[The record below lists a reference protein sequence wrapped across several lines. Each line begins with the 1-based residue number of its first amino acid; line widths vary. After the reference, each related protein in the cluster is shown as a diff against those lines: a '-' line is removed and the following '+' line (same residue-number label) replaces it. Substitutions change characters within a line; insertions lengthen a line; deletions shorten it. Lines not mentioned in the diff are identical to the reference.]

1 MRRRAAGACDI
12 AAVVFD
18 AERRELFRTSGAM
31 QLSGNWGLRMSKGVL
46 YGVGTGPGDP
56 ELLTIKAV
64 RTIESCPV
72 IAAPQTA
79 DGAMVAL
86 DIVRGAV
93 DLTSK
98 TVIPV
103 RFSMTRDAE
112 RRTAEHA
119 SLVRELVAHLDAVR
133 DVALLNLG
141 DPSIYATFQRIAPDV
156 RARGFQRIAPDVRA
170 RGFEARA
177 IPGVPSFC
185 AVAAALERD
194 LTPELLRGRRGARAR
209 PHARDVVASA
219 HRARRLRRR
228 APRNQLAGD
237 EGGHEGA
244 PLACGHEVHPSR
256 GGRLRRCRARRGLW
270 ASGRARVP
278 LGRRCARSGQLLLDD
293 GGALDEGFLH
303 SVH

>member
-1 MRRRAAGACDI
+1 
-12 AAVVFD
+12 
-18 AERRELFRTSGAM
+18 
-31 QLSGNWGLRMSKGVL
+31 MSKGVL
-46 YGVGTGPGDP
+46 YGGGHGAWATP
-56 ELLTIKAV
+56 ICSRSRAV

-79 DGAMVAL
+79 DGVMVAL

-93 DLTSK
+93 DLTGK

-112 RRTAEHA
+112 RRAAEHA

-156 RARGFQRIAPDVRA
+156 RARGF
-170 RGFEARA
+170 EARV

-185 AVAAALERD
+185 AVAAAL
-194 LTPELLRGRRGARAR
+194 GAR

-219 HRARRLRRR
+219 HRAP
-228 APRNQLAGD
+228 AATTTCAAQSAG
-237 EGGHEGA
+237 
-244 PLACGHEVHPSR
+244 R
-256 GGRLRRCRARRGLW
+256 
-270 ASGRARVP
+270 
-278 LGRRCARSGQLLLDD
+278 GRRWS
-293 GGALDEGFLH
+293 
-303 SVH
+303 

>member
-1 MRRRAAGACDI
+1 
-12 AAVVFD
+12 
-18 AERRELFRTSGAM
+18 
-31 QLSGNWGLRMSKGVL
+31 MSKGVL
-46 YGVGTGPGDP
+46 HGVGTGPGDP

-93 DLTSK
+93 DFTGK

-103 RFSMTRDAE
+103 RFSMTRDLE
-112 RRTAEHA
+112 RRAAEHA
-119 SLVRELVAHLDAVR
+119 SLVRELVAHLDAAR

-156 RARGFQRIAPDVRA
+156 RAH
-170 RGFEARA
+170 GFEARA

-194 LTPELLRGRRGARAR
+194 LTPEMSSPLHSCPAATTTCAAQSAGRGRRW
-209 PHARDVVASA
+209 S
-219 HRARRLRRR
+219 
-228 APRNQLAGD
+228 
-237 EGGHEGA
+237 
-244 PLACGHEVHPSR
+244 
-256 GGRLRRCRARRGLW
+256 
-270 ASGRARVP
+270 
-278 LGRRCARSGQLLLDD
+278 
-293 GGALDEGFLH
+293 
-303 SVH
+303 